1 MDNEKDFKDL
11 PEGWKWVRLGEVI
24 EEVKEKNKLNKNLPI
39 LTSSRK
45 GIYLQD
51 EYFNRIVASKDIS
64 NYKMIRKGEFTYRSM
79 SDDETFVFN
88 RLENIPIGLV
98 SPAYF
103 VFQVKEGYS
112 GDYLKYLLNNSVE
125 IKRQIYREIKGT
137 TRVALKFNQLTNFIV
152 PLPPLPEQ
160 QKIVEILE
168 TIDNAIEKTDK
179 IIEKYKRIKQ
189 GLMQDLLTKGI
200 DENGNI
206 RDEKTHKFKDSPLG
220 RIPEEWE
227 VVRLGEISKIKRGA
241 SPRPIDNPIY
251 FTEEKKGRGWI
262 RIEDIAKSNKY
273 LNATRQ
279 YLSKLGES
287 KSVKVEVGDLIMS
300 ICATIGKPIIIN
312 MPACIHDGFVVLKN
326 LSGKIDKHFLYY
338 LIVSK
343 EQEIEKLGQTGT
355 QGNLN
360 STIVSNFLIPLP
372 PLPEQQRIAEML
384 SQIDQTI
391 EKEQQYKEKL
401 QRIKQGLMQNLLTGK
416 VRVNHLVEEKE
427 NEQRYT
433 SNFTRA

>member
-1 MDNEKDFKDL
+1 
-11 PEGWKWVRLGEVI
+11 
-24 EEVKEKNKLNKNLPI
+24 
-39 LTSSRK
+39 
-45 GIYLQD
+45 
-51 EYFNRIVASKDIS
+51 VASKDIS